1 MFNFNNNLASKELK
15 KEPIYSI
22 KLHTTHNTFERESWL
37 PKESGPLFSKK
48 NFEDLRT
55 VIESISIRDIAE
67 SIMNLNSDLI
77 IENFKCALAVLLD
90 FLLVDGNAS
99 AFGMTILFG
108 LVANKFFILCRRML
122 SHERSKKLYFY
133 FYSFSMGFILAQCF
147 FLVTSLPSHTAD
159 EGLLLL
165 YIYVTA
171 TIMLF
176 LIFLALT
183 TCESYLFKGRD
194 INNLPTSVSLVHMI
208 YSTLVFLLALNYF
221 DTIMTEVYNLSS
233 SKGLSF
239 YSFSTNTHHEMMNRS
254 RDWTFKE
261 KYNAFNGIRETK
273 TSWSIFDKLKFD
285 VIDNYT
291 NYMLSAVLQT
301 CALILVILSLVM

>member
-1 MFNFNNNLASKELK
+1 MFTFSNTLVSKDLK
-15 KEPIYSI
+15 KEPVYSI

-48 NFEDLRT
+48 NFEDLKSI
-55 VIESISIRDIAE
+55 IESAPTMRGIAQSIVD
-67 SIMNLNSDLI
+67 LNYDTI
-77 IENFKCALAVLLD
+77 IENLKCALAVLLD

-147 FLVTSLPSHTAD
+147 FLITSLPSHTAD

-194 INNLPTSVSLVHMI
+194 VNNLPTSISLIHMV
-208 YSTLVFLLALNYF
+208 YSTFIFLLALNYF
-221 DTIMTEVYNLSS
+221 DIIMSEACSLSS
-233 SKGLSF
+233 SKSMTF
-239 YSFSTNTHHEMMNRS
+239 YSFTANNHEVINS
-254 RDWTFKE
+254 NKWTYKE

-273 TSWSIFDKLKFD
+273 TS
-285 VIDNYT
+285 
-291 NYMLSAVLQT
+291 
-301 CALILVILSLVM
+301 